1 MKIALTIIFLLVSV
15 VMAVIILSQEGKQNG
30 LSGSIGGGNTET
42 YWSKNKGR
50 SKDVMLVRV
59 TTILAVLFFVL
70 ALVLS
75 LGIFQ

>member
-1 MKIALTIIFLLVSV
+1 MKLALTIIFLLVSV

-42 YWSKNKGR
+42 YWNKNKGR
-50 SKDVMLVRV
+50 SKEAVLVTV
-59 TTILAVLFFVL
+59 TSILAALFFII

-75 LGIFQ
+75 LGIFN

>member
-1 MKIALTIIFLLVSV
+1 MKLALTIIFLVISV

-50 SKDVMLVRV
+50 SKESMLVTV
-59 TTILAVLFFVL
+59 TTILAVLFFVI

-75 LGIFQ
+75 LGIF